1 MADPHNRPLSGICLV
16 SLPKKTLTDR
26 PSSRQALGFPSLK
39 CPRCGKPVTGE
50 LLPLGAYVKHLPNSR
65 SATPSIAPSAASVTP
80 ALSRT
85 PSLEPSERPVVSN
98 TLLLPKAA
106 PPPPSTRLPV
116 VIVPNSLGVKSRV
129 VSMRRCSLRPLI
141 PRDPLGAPMPFRKGF
156 IKGFSMTSAVCS
168 HCDAVNGWYLQ
179 RLRGRDGDTPR
190 FDRWGTVLPASSA
203 PPFKARKNNEPE
215 QFSRFG
221 SLPLYTEEILNP
233 PSGRTTRERLETDR
247 PEGYWTSYFTR
258 NAAKVAERARKRLAE
273 ASATDK
279 ETYAGPAVIE
289 VRPVPGMQSDGE
301 EAFES
306 SPGEDRTGG
315 EESRGDDAGGGRRF
329 SRQFSIP
336 RMYMTS
342 RGVVEAGHGSRK
354 GSNASAN
361 RALPPIGESRNVA
374 PLKGN
379 LTALAPPT
387 SSRASHIMHS
397 PPASRGS
404 ISAAGA
410 SRLIG
415 QGIGSK
421 LMGGGG
427 QPRPSALDTIL
438 GPQMQERRRSLM
450 MAAAAVLNEKGT
462 SEGVRRWSTV
472 SQNTEGEQQQQQQQ
486 DWACVLVGGDG
497 ADRSVASFMLP
508 SGYSDAD
515 SSSSDSEIDPP
526 EELSR
531 KRQHSTDSSSSGSE
545 GSEQD
550 EGDAKAAQG
559 DAGGSDEAKGEGS
572 GLPSFNSIFNAVGED
587 DLTYKKFVASKSR
600 KIAAFDLAE
609 EREVARRRAAEQ
621 KRIEEAH
628 QVTDGE
634 KQLTKDVGQEGNGSP
649 GNRPT
654 FSSMSEEG
662 TA

>member
-1 MADPHNRPLSGICLV
+1 MADPHDRPLSGICLV
-16 SLPKKTLTDR
+16 SLPTKALTDR

-168 HCDAVNGWYLQ
+168 HCDAVNGRYLQ
-179 RLRGRDGDTPR
+179 RLRGREGDTPR

-247 PEGYWTSYFTR
+247 PEGYWTSYFTGEEPPVEIIDKTAFAWGRDERVGAQDRRR

-289 VRPVPGMQSDGE
+289 VRPVPGMQSDGVALEAYHHYPREHTAEHAASTANTARRRPSKGDAAPFRSNTLTE

-342 RGVVEAGHGSRK
+342 RGVVEAGHGSGRSSNRSSRRNSRCDSAEGSRKNSDALGLLPGSRK

-374 PLKGN
+374 PLKGSERGWRPQPVEGPSTRATVADVVDAAVLQRKALKSIPHVAAGGRRQSTGSPAN
-379 LTALAPPT
+379 KTLSGAINTSLPTDLTALAPPT

-462 SEGVRRWSTV
+462 TEGVRRWSTV

-486 DWACVLVGGDG
+486 
-497 ADRSVASFMLP
+497 
-508 SGYSDAD
+508 
-515 SSSSDSEIDPP
+515 
-526 EELSR
+526 
-531 KRQHSTDSSSSGSE
+531 
-545 GSEQD
+545 
-550 EGDAKAAQG
+550 
-559 DAGGSDEAKGEGS
+559 
-572 GLPSFNSIFNAVGED
+572 
-587 DLTYKKFVASKSR
+587 
-600 KIAAFDLAE
+600 
-609 EREVARRRAAEQ
+609 
-621 KRIEEAH
+621 
-628 QVTDGE
+628 
-634 KQLTKDVGQEGNGSP
+634 QE
-649 GNRPT
+649 
-654 FSSMSEEG
+654 
-662 TA
+662 

>member
-1 MADPHNRPLSGICLV
+1 MADLNDRPLSGICLV
-16 SLPKKTLTDR
+16 SLPTKTLTDR
-26 PSSRQALGFPSLK
+26 PSSRQAPGFPSLE

-50 LLPLGAYVKHLPNSR
+50 LLPSGAYVKHLPNSR

-85 PSLEPSERPVVSN
+85 PSLEPNERPVVSN

-106 PPPPSTRLPV
+106 PPHPSTRLPV

-179 RLRGRDGDTPR
+179 RLRGREGDTPR

-221 SLPLYTEEILNP
+221 SFPLYTEEILNP

-247 PEGYWTSYFTR
+247 PEGYWTSYFTGEEPPVEIIDKTAFAWGRDERVGAQDRRR

-289 VRPVPGMQSDGE
+289 VRPVPGMQSDGVALEAYHHYSREHTAEHAPSTANTARRRPSKGDAAPLRSNTLRE

-315 EESRGDDAGGGRRF
+315 EESRGDDAGEGRRF

-342 RGVVEAGHGSRK
+342 RGVVEAGHGSGRSSNRSSRRNSRCDSAEGSRKNSDALGLLPGSRK

-374 PLKGN
+374 PLKGSERGWRPQPSEGPSTRATVADVVDAVLQRKALKSIPHVAAGGRRQSTGSPAN
-379 LTALAPPT
+379 KTLSGAINTSLPTDLTALAPPT

-472 SQNTEGEQQQQQQQ
+472 SQNAEGEQQQQQQ
-486 DWACVLVGGDG
+486 
-497 ADRSVASFMLP
+497 
-508 SGYSDAD
+508 
-515 SSSSDSEIDPP
+515 E
-526 EELSR
+526 
-531 KRQHSTDSSSSGSE
+531 
-545 GSEQD
+545 
-550 EGDAKAAQG
+550 
-559 DAGGSDEAKGEGS
+559 
-572 GLPSFNSIFNAVGED
+572 
-587 DLTYKKFVASKSR
+587 
-600 KIAAFDLAE
+600 
-609 EREVARRRAAEQ
+609 
-621 KRIEEAH
+621 
-628 QVTDGE
+628 
-634 KQLTKDVGQEGNGSP
+634 
-649 GNRPT
+649 
-654 FSSMSEEG
+654 
-662 TA
+662 